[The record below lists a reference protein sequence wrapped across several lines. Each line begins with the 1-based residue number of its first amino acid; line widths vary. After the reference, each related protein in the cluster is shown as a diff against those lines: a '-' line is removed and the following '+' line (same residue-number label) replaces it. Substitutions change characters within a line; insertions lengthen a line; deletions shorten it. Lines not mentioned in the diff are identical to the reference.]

1 MIDGNYKLIVDFF
14 KDEIFLEVYDLD
26 QDRLETDNLVFY
38 EEYDEVTERLIGILA
53 EHMRKINDSLVLPTM
68 DLKEFRERYQ

>member
-1 MIDGNYKLIVDFF
+1 M
-14 KDEIFLEVYDLD
+14 D

-38 EEYDEVTERLIGILA
+38 KEYDEVTERLIGILA
-53 EHMRKINDSLVLPTM
+53 EHMRKINDSLVLPAM